1 MNNKTPKYSSVV
13 LWSGTL
19 LSLYFMLIVV
29 AAIILETYH
38 SSAASDLY
46 NRVWF
51 FSSYYLAPV
60 AFILA
65 ILAIIVS
72 SRASFRLKRK
82 VGLIVVNS
90 VGILC
95 SGINIVFAIQWFVF
109 ASGFSHY

>member
-46 NRVWF
+46 NKIW
-51 FSSYYLAPV
+51 FSSSIFLSPP

-65 ILAIIVS
+65 IMAIS
-72 SRASFRLKRK
+72 LCSRSNLHPTRK
-82 VGLIVVNS
+82 IGLIVVNS
-90 VGILC
+90 VGILL
-95 SGINIVFAIQWFVF
+95 SGVNFAFAIEWLLF
-109 ASGFSHY
+109 ARGFSQF